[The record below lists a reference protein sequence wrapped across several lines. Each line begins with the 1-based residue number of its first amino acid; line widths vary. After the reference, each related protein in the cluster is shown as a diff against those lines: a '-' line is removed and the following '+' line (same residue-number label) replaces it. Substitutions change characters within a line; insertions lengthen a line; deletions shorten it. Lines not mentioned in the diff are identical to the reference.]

1 MANYNVDALPPSLS
15 KFVPAS
21 RGVDY
26 RHTLPG
32 RLKVGKLTKVLQK
45 LDAYAASPE
54 RRFSPKD
61 AAAAAKSI
69 RRHVQDCSRKTKAL
83 QAQLEKSAED
93 NFLFRFHAVIGDYA
107 RVVCKALKESRP
119 PRMLVGSWE
128 DIVGALDKEEEKAA
142 RGIPSNKVHKQVE
155 ACVYALQKEHY
166 PIDVD
171 TALLAM
177 RTYARR
183 NYICHGEADQMIDKG
198 DFKAAAKILLRQFL
212 LFFWSWRTY
221 EDNAIELPFLK
232 PSQDLDKSP
241 AREEPLA
248 DPPVGQVEPAAPA
261 RQQLQSQT
269 PSRNPRGSTKR
280 LASEQAEEPPSKRRK
295 SGKTDKMA
303 ASTSKQQG
311 GRRFKRPTGARRG
324 KSS

>member
-1 MANYNVDALPPSLS
+1 MACLFTSSHFLFFFFFFFFTVTIQSNPELSSPFPFWLIMANYNVDALPPSLS

-198 DFKAAAKILLRQFL
+198 DFKAAAKILLRDNGHLDEL
-212 LFFWSWRTY
+212 LPDD
-221 EDNAIELPFLK
+221 EK
-232 PSQDLDKSP
+232 H
-241 AREEPLA
+241 LA
-248 DPPVGQVEPAAPA
+248 DKYRAILTFFLV
-261 RQQLQSQT
+261 
-269 PSRNPRGSTKR
+269 
-280 LASEQAEEPPSKRRK
+280 LAHL
-295 SGKTDKMA
+295 
-303 ASTSKQQG
+303 
-311 GRRFKRPTGARRG
+311 
-324 KSS
+324 